1 MPKDRIDDIPAKEA
15 DADDRSDKDLPA
27 ELKEIVE
34 PPSERQDVS
43 AEELEELAKKTG

>member
-1 MPKDRIDDIPAKEA
+1 MPKDRIEDIPAKEA

-27 ELKEIVE
+27 ELKEVVE

-43 AEELEELAKKTG
+43 EEELKKLSKKR